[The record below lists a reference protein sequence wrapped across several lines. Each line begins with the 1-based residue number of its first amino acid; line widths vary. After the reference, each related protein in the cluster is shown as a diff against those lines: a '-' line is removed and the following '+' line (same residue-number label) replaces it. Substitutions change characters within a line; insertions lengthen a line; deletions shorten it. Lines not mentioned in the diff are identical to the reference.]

1 MCVCADVAYGLSLH
15 SAYFFCFETGS
26 GSNSRV
32 ETVIQYSKLG
42 SATIYSLITKFEVAG
57 NSWDPACNFG
67 KLLSDF
73 SGRDR
78 DQIWLPGV
86 VVIVT
91 QQSLEFVVNCFG
103 KDEEFQLLFF

>member
-1 MCVCADVAYGLSLH
+1 MGSLCTLLT
-15 SAYFFCFETGS
+15 FFVSKPGAAATAE
-26 GSNSRV
+26 SRL
-32 ETVIQYSKLG
+32 VIQYSKLG

>member
-15 SAYFFCFETGS
+15 SAYFFVSKPGAAATAE
-26 GSNSRV
+26 SRL
-32 ETVIQYSKLG
+32 VIQYSKLG

-67 KLLSDF
+67 SP
-73 SGRDR
+73 